1 MPDKEKKKSKD
12 YFTYYWYAFSVILA
26 YIFYK
31 YIYLDKVSSY
41 GIFDWQWV
49 FILICLINLI
59 FGILIFAIVYTGA

>member
-31 YIYLDKVSSY
+31 YIYLKLGKESSY
-41 GIFDWQWV
+41 GIFDWQPI

-59 FGILIFAIVYTGA
+59 FGIFVLVNPGG